1 MGTEILN
8 AVQAVGTWV
17 GNGLVSSAQGI
28 GAVCS
33 TIADGTIKFIQTV
46 FFLG

>member
-1 MGTEILN
+1 MGEAILG

-17 GNGLVSSAQGI
+17 GNGLVVTVEGL
-28 GAVCS
+28 GAVGT
-33 TIADGTIKFIQTV
+33 TITDGTVKLVQTI